1 MTANTSPTFRKGGSA
16 AEEAEK
22 ESNANGGRRD
32 RGPDYF
38 SLKEDQSSTVIRLLT
53 DHDDWIYVEQHSFVP
68 TKAAP
73 KGVEKWP
80 KAMTSVCRKDPA
92 FEGHFSDCYIC
103 DNKIKNNFGKVASS
117 RIRVW
122 ALAVER
128 ELVRGDGTEALG
140 GPAKKGV
147 VIGVR
152 DRIDEVDELN
162 ADGKPTGAKVNYP
175 RLLVINQPMKGF
187 FANLKALHGLYGTV
201 CDRDFAI
208 TRDGLG
214 TDTNYK
220 IVPIDPIPDLKPG
233 TPAWE
238 LYTQSVTDREVVLEA
253 IVGEKA
259 SDEYY
264 ARFFDPTKTVEKDG
278 TIVDSTAATTATGA
292 VAVGGMMNL
301 ASASSPSGDTGLS
314 SDMRGKIQALGVPAG
329 S

>member
-1 MTANTSPTFRKGGSA
+1 MTANTSPVMTFRKGGSA

-22 ESNANGGRRD
+22 ESNASGGRRD
-32 RGPDYF
+32 KSPDYF
-38 SLKEDQSSTVIRLLT
+38 SLKEDQASTVIRLLT

-92 FEGHFSDCYIC
+92 FDGHYGDCYIC
-103 DNKIKNNFGKVASS
+103 DNKVKNSFGKVASS

-128 ELVRGDGTEALG
+128 ELVRGDGSEALG

-152 DRIDEVDELN
+152 DKVDEVDELN
-162 ADGKPTGAKVNYP
+162 AEGKTTGNKVNYP

-208 TRDGLG
+208 TRDGTG

-238 LYTQSVTDREVVLEA
+238 LYTQSVAERQVNLEV
-253 IVGEKA
+253 IVAEKA

-264 ARFFDPTKTVEKDG
+264 GRFFDPSKE
-278 TIVDSTAATTATGA
+278 VDKEGNVTDVAATATGA
-292 VAVGGMMNL
+292 VAVGGVMNL
-301 ASASSPSGDTGLS
+301 PSTTGATASDAGLS
-314 SDMRGKIQALGVPAG
+314 ADMRDKIRNLGTPTG
-329 S
+329 